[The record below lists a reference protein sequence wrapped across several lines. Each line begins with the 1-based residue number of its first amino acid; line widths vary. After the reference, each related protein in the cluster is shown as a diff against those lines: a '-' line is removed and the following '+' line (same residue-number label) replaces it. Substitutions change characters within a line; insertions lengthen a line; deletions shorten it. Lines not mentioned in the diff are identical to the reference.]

1 MKRHINVL
9 YGAVV
14 ILLIVQVISFISISS
29 QSAKLI
35 AKQNNFES
43 SIENSLGE
51 IRQENQYRIGEIVK
65 TLSQQKTNFEN
76 QIQLLKNTQQ
86 DFSLVIEDSLK
97 KVATIATDV
106 SAGTGF
112 VVGNEGYV
120 LTNSHVIE
128 GSNLIQVQTYDKKI
142 YTAELIGRNGGR
154 DVAVLKITDNIDG
167 FEFANSDEVVPGQKV
182 IAIGNPLGLSFTVTE
197 GIISATHREGP
208 NGFAGYIQTDVT
220 LNPGNSG
227 GPLIDKNG
235 KIVGMNNFKV
245 GGAEALG
252 FALESK
258 FIIETANQLAGKKIV
273 V

>member
-9 YGAVV
+9 YGAVIV
-14 ILLIVQVISFISISS
+14 LLLVQIISFISISS
-29 QSAKLI
+29 ISAKLI
-35 AKQNNFES
+35 AKHNGFEE
-43 SIENSLGE
+43 SIKNSLSE
-51 IRQENQYRIGEIVK
+51 MRQENQYSVGEIVR
-65 TLSQQKTNFEN
+65 TISQQKTDFEN
-76 QIQLLKNTQQ
+76 KIELLKNTQE
-86 DFSLVIEDSLK
+86 DFSLVIEASLK
-97 KVATIATDV
+97 KVVTIATDV

-112 VVGNEGYV
+112 AVGNEGYV
-120 LTNSHVIE
+120 LTNNHVLE
-128 GSNLIQVQTYDKKI
+128 GSNLIQIQTYDKKI
-142 YTAELIGRNGGR
+142 YTAELIGRNGDS
-154 DVAVLKITDNIDG
+154 DVAVLRITGDIEG

-197 GIISATHREGP
+197 GIVSATHREGP
-208 NGFAGYIQTDVT
+208 NGIARYIQTDVT

-227 GPLIDKNG
+227 GPLIDKAG

-258 FIIETANQLAGKKIV
+258 FIIETANQLVGTNIV

>member
-14 ILLIVQVISFISISS
+14 ILLIVQIISFISISS
-29 QSAKLI
+29 ISAKLI
-35 AKQNNFES
+35 SKQNSFEE
-43 SIENSLGE
+43 SIKNSLSE
-51 IRQENQYRIGEIVK
+51 MRQENQYNVGEIVR
-65 TLSQQKTNFEN
+65 TISQQKTDFEN
-76 QIQLLKNTQQ
+76 QIELLKNTQE
-86 DFSLVIEDSLK
+86 DFSLIIEDSLK
-97 KVATIATDV
+97 KVATIATDI

-112 VVGNEGYV
+112 IVGNEGYI

-128 GSNLIQVQTYDKKI
+128 DSNLIQIQTYDKKI
-142 YTAELIGRNGGR
+142 YTAELIGKNGGR
-154 DVAVLKITDNIDG
+154 DVAVLKITDKLEG
-167 FEFANSDEVVPGQKV
+167 FEFSNSDEVVPGQKV

-197 GIISATHREGP
+197 GIISATHRAGP

-227 GPLIDKNG
+227 GPLIDKSG

-273 V
+273 N

>member
-1 MKRHINVL
+1 MKHHINVL

-14 ILLIVQVISFISISS
+14 LLLVVQMVAFISISS
-29 QSAKLI
+29 QSAKII
-35 AKQNNFES
+35 ARQDNFELG
-43 SIENSLGE
+43 IQGSLNE
-51 IRQENQYRIGEIVK
+51 IKQENQYRVGEIVR
-65 TLSQQKTNFEN
+65 TISQQKTDFEN
-76 QIQLLKNTQQ
+76 QIQLLKSTQQ

-97 KVATIATDV
+97 KVVTIATDV

-112 VVGNEGYV
+112 SVGDEGYII
-120 LTNSHVIE
+120 TNNHVIE
-128 GSNLIQVQTYDKKI
+128 GSNVVQVQTYDRRV
-142 YTAELIGRNGGR
+142 YTAEVIGRNGDR
-154 DVAVLKITDNIDG
+154 DVAVLKISEELEG
-167 FEFANSDEVVPGQKV
+167 FELADSDDVVTGQKV

-197 GIISATHREGP
+197 GIVSATHREGP
-208 NGFAGYIQTDVT
+208 NGLAGYIQTDVT

-227 GPLIDKNG
+227 GPLIDKDG

-258 FIIETANQLAGKKIV
+258 FIAETANEIAGKTIV